1 MKTITIPESYIAL
14 VHETREAQAAYFEA
28 ALAAKKSNT
37 PDGWKERTIRLKE
50 SKALEASLDQQTA
63 HYLGEIRGT
72 MTAEQA
78 LAAMRDQL
86 DEDLDVARKEVSN
99 G

>member
-14 VHETREAQAAYFEA
+14 VHETREAQKAYFEA
-28 ALAAKKSNT
+28 VVTAKKSGS
-37 PDGWKERTIRLKE
+37 PDAWKERNARLKE
-50 SKALEASLDQQTA
+50 SKALEATLDQQTA
-63 HYLGEIRGT
+63 HYLTEIHGS

-78 LAAMRDQL
+78 IAAMRAQV
-86 DEDLDVARKEVSN
+86 DEDLDIARKEVSN